1 MNFADGVEEALSYEA
16 QLSNPVE
23 AAEFWS
29 AAGDLVDYDDLSYFG
44 DAGQIQRLRLYRG
57 GDADRPTLIYIHGGG
72 WVGGSIELHDYSA
85 RGLAREGNCN
95 VVSISYRLA
104 PKHKFPAGLN
114 DCLAATAWVEANG
127 AREGINP
134 SCIVIGGASAG
145 GNLAAAAALASEKG
159 RYAGLLIFYGVLAN
173 NFETRSYQKYDKG
186 PGLTRARMKELFDLY
201 LTRFDQAQNA
211 LVSPLLA
218 HDLSMLPQAYVVAA
232 EHDVLVDENYKFA
245 EALKA
250 AGVPV
255 GFHMEP
261 GVPHGFINRGRIV
274 PSANRSISV
283 AAKFLVNLSAKETL
297 E

>member
-29 AAGDLVDYDDLSYFG
+29 AAGELVDYDDLSYFG

-95 VVSISYRLA
+95 VVSISVSRRSINSLQD
-104 PKHKFPAGLN
+104 LMTV
-114 DCLAATAWVEANG
+114 LVATAWVEANG
-127 AREGINP
+127 AQEGINP

-145 GNLAAAAALASEKG
+145 GNLAAAAALASEQG

-173 NFETRSYQKYDKG
+173 NFETRSYQTYDKG

-218 HDLSMLPQAYVVAA
+218 HDLSMLPRAYVVAA

-255 GFHMEP
+255 GSIWNLVSPM
-261 GVPHGFINRGRIV
+261 VFINRGRIV

-283 AAKFLVNLSAKETL
+283 AAKFLVNLAEKETL